1 MRRDHFRRPA
11 LALALWSLI
20 SIPVLLKGNPND
32 GGSWWGL
39 AGGIVALGVATAMW
53 RRLPLAAL
61 GVALVLSA
69 LHSMELVSPAYGPAT
84 AVFGYLAGRHTQHAR
99 PALYTF
105 AGAVAAG
112 LVATLA
118 VGDDL
123 MVWFVQAGSLL
134 FLVVVPWLLGRNVR
148 QYAELVRTGW
158 QLADRMEREQR
169 AVADRERLRE
179 RSRIAGDMHDSL
191 GHDLSLIA
199 LRAAALEVDR
209 ALDARQ
215 RTAARE
221 LRQAAAD
228 ATARLRD
235 IVGVLRTGEEG
246 ASTVP
251 HDETVRALVERA
263 RDSGVA
269 VELRE
274 EGAGDGLPEMT
285 GRAVHRVVQES
296 LTNAAKHAPGAD
308 VTVRIV
314 RGADSVTA
322 TVGSGPPDHAAE
334 PGLASGGTGLVGL
347 DERVRLAGG
356 TLSHGL
362 RPDGGFTVTARL
374 PTAATAT
381 EVPAPVPGP
390 PWTSTSQREL
400 VLAKRR
406 VRRRLVQAVVV
417 PVTVVGVLAV
427 LMFGFDQYTRTRTV
441 LDRGGYDGLRVGDT
455 RDAVSAR
462 LPERSLKERPAG
474 VDREPPDAGDCVYYR
489 VERFSDTPAYRLCFK
504 GGRLASKAVVVDVA
518 DEEHRASGA
527 AAP

>member
-1 MRRDHFRRPA
+1 MHREQLRPLA
-11 LALALWSLI
+11 LDLALWGLI
-20 SIPVLLKGNPND
+20 SIPVLLKGDPND
-32 GGSWWGL
+32 GGSWWGVAVGVL
-39 AGGIVALGVATAMW
+39 ALGGAVAVW
-53 RRLPLAAL
+53 RRVPLVSL
-61 GVALVLSA
+61 GIALVLCA
-69 LHSMELVSPAYGPAT
+69 LHSVELVSPAHGPAM
-84 AVFGYLAGRHTQHAR
+84 AVFGYLAGRHSERAR

-105 AGAVAAG
+105 AGAVGAG
-112 LVATLA
+112 LVVTLIA
-118 VGDDL
+118 GEDL

-134 FLVVVPWLLGRNVR
+134 FIVVVPWLLGRNVR

-158 QLADRMEREQR
+158 QLADRLERGQR

-199 LRAAALEVDR
+199 LRAGALEVDR
-209 ALDARQ
+209 ALDERQ

-221 LRQAAAD
+221 LREAAAD

-251 HDETVRALVERA
+251 RDESVRALVERA

-274 EGAGDGLPEMT
+274 EGPGDGLPEMT

-296 LTNAAKHAPGAD
+296 LTNAAKHAPGAE
-308 VTVRIV
+308 VTVEIV

-322 TVGSGPPDHAAE
+322 SVRSGPPDRAAAE
-334 PGLASGGTGLVGL
+334 LASGGTGLVGL

-356 TLSHGL
+356 TLTHGL

-374 PTAATAT
+374 PTGTGLPPLA
-381 EVPAPVPGP
+381 PGP
-390 PWTSTSQREL
+390 EASTSQREL
-400 VLAKRR
+400 VRAKRR
-406 VRRRLVQAVVV
+406 VRRNLVQAVVV
-417 PVTVVGVLAV
+417 PVTVIGVLGV

-441 LDRGGYDGLRVGDT
+441 LDRGQYDTIRVGDT
-455 RDAVSAR
+455 RAVVSAR

-504 GGRLASKAVVVDVA
+504 DGRLVSKAIVVDVA
-518 DEEHRASGA
+518 NEEHRASGDA
-527 AAP
+527 SP